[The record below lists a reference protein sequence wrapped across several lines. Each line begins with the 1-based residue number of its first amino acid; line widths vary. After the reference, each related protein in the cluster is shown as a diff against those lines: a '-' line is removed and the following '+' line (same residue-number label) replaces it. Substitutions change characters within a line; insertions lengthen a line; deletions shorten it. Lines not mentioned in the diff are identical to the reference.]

1 MFTSIFGQAA
11 QGIFGNS
18 YHQSGL
24 ANQYQGGLQQ
34 QQAMMGAYN
43 QARMP
48 ARWAIDGHEFTNAR
62 DFAKFLYPE
71 DEQAQLMIV
80 LKFGDV

>member
-1 MFTSIFGQAA
+1 MFSSIFGQAA
-11 QGIFGNS
+11 QGLFGNAQ
-18 YHQSGL
+18 QSGL
-24 ANQYQGGLQQ
+24 MNQYQGGLQQ
-34 QQAMMGAYN
+34 QQAIMGAYN

-48 ARWAIDGHEFTNAR
+48 ARWVVDGHEFTNAR
-62 DFAKFLYPE
+62 EFAKFLYPE